1 MKWILSFVLM
11 CALTTL
17 SWGNE
22 EKESLEGVVL
32 DRADGTVLQ
41 VVLEGSKFVV
51 RFYDEEQEPIQV
63 PFDRAAVR
71 YKPVVKQME
80 RTVLLPS
87 DDGSKM
93 KGPKFVRKPHFF
105 KVYLS
110 FFKGESS
117 EAVES
122 YQFEYAG

>member
-1 MKWILSFVLM
+1 M
-11 CALTTL
+11 CTLATL

-22 EKESLEGVVL
+22 EKEPLEGVVL

-41 VVLEGSKFVV
+41 VVLEGNKFVV
-51 RFYDEEQEPIQV
+51 RFYDEEQEPIPV

-87 DDGSKM
+87 DGGSKM
-93 KGPKFVRKPHFF
+93 MGPKFVRKPHFF

-117 EAVES
+117 ESVES
-122 YQFEYAG
+122 YQFEYAE

>member
-11 CALTTL
+11 CTLTTL

-51 RFYDEEQEPIQV
+51 RFYDEEQEPIKV

-93 KGPKFVRKPHFF
+93 TGPKFVRKPHFF

-110 FFKGESS
+110 FFNGESS

-122 YQFEYAG
+122 YQFEYAE

>member
-1 MKWILSFVLM
+1 M
-11 CALTTL
+11 CTLTTL

-93 KGPKFVRKPHFF
+93 TGPKFVRKPHFF
-105 KVYLS
+105 NVYLS

-122 YQFEYAG
+122 YQFEYAE